1 MSLYKPG
8 DKVIVRPDLT
18 NTWLYETDNK
28 MRHVGVVSSMASF
41 AGGIVTIKYA
51 ATGSNDGCYKI
62 EEDGGNWWWC
72 DGMFVPVETKE
83 ISVDE
88 SDWGDFFSGYQH
100 GK

>member
-1 MSLYKPG
+1 MSLYQPG
-8 DKVIVRPDLT
+8 DTVLVRSDLSEYT
-18 NTWLYETDNK
+18 TYDTDSK
-28 MRHVGVVSSMASF
+28 LRHVGAIPSMVPF
-41 AGGIVTIKYA
+41 AGSFVTIKYA
-51 ATGSNDGCYKI
+51 ATDSDDGCYKI

-72 DGMFVPVETKE
+72 DGMFVPVKAKE